1 MWLPPSGWKWDET
14 DQKGKEEEI
23 FWGAGNVWYL
33 DLGDHMGIYTCKI
46 SLNSTLLINAFYI
59 LYVCYIK
66 NEISK
71 APNVSR
77 KNAII
82 KKNNK
87 ISSLLFSSLA

>member
-46 SLNSTLLINAFYI
+46 SLNSTLD
-59 LYVCYIK
+59 
-66 NEISK
+66 
-71 APNVSR
+71 
-77 KNAII
+77 
-82 KKNNK
+82 
-87 ISSLLFSSLA
+87 